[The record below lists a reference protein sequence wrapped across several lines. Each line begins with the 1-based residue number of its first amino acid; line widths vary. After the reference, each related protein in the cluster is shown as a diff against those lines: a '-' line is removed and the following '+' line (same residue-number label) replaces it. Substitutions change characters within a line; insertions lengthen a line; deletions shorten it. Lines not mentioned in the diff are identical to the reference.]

1 MSRRTTVPDP
11 DRRARYEAV
20 FREVYEPLQRY
31 VRRRVAPAA
40 ADDVVAE
47 ALTVLW
53 RRLDEVPQ
61 DAVLAWSYGIARRC
75 VANQHRSDGR
85 RTNLIERMK
94 ADVATP
100 TGGPGDDP
108 LLDIALSA
116 LPEADRELL
125 HLWAWEGL
133 QPREIAVVL
142 GVSANAVS
150 IRLHRAKQQL
160 GAQLGPLGTLGPL
173 GRKDGD
179 GAGHTEVGHMKEA
192 R

>member
-1 MSRRTTVPDP
+1 MSRRTAVPDP

-31 VRRRVAPAA
+31 VRRRVAAAA

-53 RRLDEVPQ
+53 RRLDDVPH

-75 VANQHRSDGR
+75 VANQRRSAGR
-85 RTNLIERMK
+85 HTHLIERVK
-94 ADVATP
+94 ADAAVSP
-100 TGGPGDDP
+100 GEPGDDP
-108 LLDIALSA
+108 LLDVALSA

-133 QPREIAVVL
+133 QPREISVVL
-142 GVSANAVS
+142 GISANAVS

-160 GAQLGPLGTLGPL
+160 ADQLRGKEPL
-173 GRKDGD
+173 R
-179 GAGHTEVGHMKEA
+179 AGHEEVGHMKEA
-192 R
+192 P